1 MSEVQLRVALK
12 TIALD
17 VESSRTKE
25 TKILFLALVATVS
38 CSLVPYFDSYPL
50 FNDYGFRY
58 GISHT
63 GYGYRD
69 FEYGPYGLSNGYE
82 VYGYPGLGNLN
93 YGYDVLGF
101 R

>member
-1 MSEVQLRVALK
+1 MMKIV
-12 TIALD
+12 
-17 VESSRTKE
+17 
-25 TKILFLALVATVS
+25 ILFLALVAAVS

-50 FNDYGFRY
+50 FNDYGFGY
-58 GISHT
+58 GISDI

-69 FEYGPYGLSNGYE
+69 LEYGPYGISNGYG